1 MTKLVKTLNG
11 LPVREGAGVR
21 LRRIFGFNQPELY
34 DPFLLL
40 DDFHSSR
47 PEDYL
52 KGFPWHPHRGI
63 ETITYLIEGEVD
75 HQDSLGNKG
84 TIGPGDVQWMTAG
97 GGIIHQEMPRGD
109 EQGRL
114 WGLQLWAN
122 LPASEKMGPPRYR
135 GFTSADIPEIP
146 LDKDGSVKVIAGT
159 WKGTRGPVEGVAIN
173 PEYFDV
179 ILGPDQTFFH
189 TPPPG
194 ENHLIYL
201 LRGDLSSPA
210 LSGGTAGLLESTGTV
225 NFTAGQDGARF
236 IWISG
241 RPLKEPIAWQ
251 GPIVMNT
258 QEELREAFRQYQDG
272 TFLDRHTR

>member
-1 MTKLVKTLNG
+1 VL
-11 LPVREGAGVR
+11 EGAGVK
-21 LRRIFGFNQPELY
+21 LQRIFGFSQPELY

-109 EQGRL
+109 AQGRL

-122 LPASEKMGPPRYR
+122 LPASEKLGPPRYR
-135 GFTSADIPEIP
+135 GFTADEIPEAS
-146 LDKDGSVKVIAGT
+146 LADGGKVKVIAGT
-159 WKGTRGPVEGVAIN
+159 WRGIQGPVEGVAIN
-173 PEYFDV
+173 PEYFD
-179 ILGPDQTFFH
+179 ITLEPDQAFLH

-194 ENHLIYL
+194 ETFIIYL
-201 LRGDLSSPA
+201 LTGRLTDPGLSS
-210 LSGGTAGLLESTGTV
+210 GTAAVLEDIGASGLK
-225 NFTAGQDGARF
+225 AGKEGARF

-258 QEELREAFRQYQDG
+258 QKELEEAFRQYRDG
-272 TFLDRHTR
+272 TFLDPPHRS